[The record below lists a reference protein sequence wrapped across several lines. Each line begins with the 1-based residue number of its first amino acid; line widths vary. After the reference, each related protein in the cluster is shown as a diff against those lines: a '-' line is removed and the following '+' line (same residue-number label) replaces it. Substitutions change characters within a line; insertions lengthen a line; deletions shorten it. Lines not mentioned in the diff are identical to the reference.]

1 MLASIK
7 KMLAARRVRRFEQM
21 LRGRGV
27 ALGENIRWGNLKTIS
42 IDVTRPT
49 LLEIGAGTTINSGT
63 EILTHDFVTNLFLD
77 LHGDFVNSSGK
88 VVIGRNVYFARN
100 CTVLKG
106 VTIGDNCVIGYGA
119 VVTRDVPSGAIVA
132 GNPAR
137 IVGNVEQYYEKRKVK
152 CVAEAFEYA
161 RSIQERLGRR
171 PVVEDFWEEFP
182 LFMDGDQLDDR
193 VPVKRQLDR
202 AYPRYVANHKAQFA
216 SFEAFL
222 HAAGI
227 RD

>member
-119 VVTRDVPSGAIVA
+119 VVTKDGTMAQSHRRWPKHVQFQQLHIRPITTL
-132 GNPAR
+132 P
-137 IVGNVEQYYEKRKVK
+137 
-152 CVAEAFEYA
+152 
-161 RSIQERLGRR
+161 RR
-171 PVVEDFWEEFP
+171 PRIAAESCVRYKMIVVP
-182 LFMDGDQLDDR
+182 A
-193 VPVKRQLDR
+193 PI
-202 AYPRYVANHKAQFA
+202 
-216 SFEAFL
+216 S
-222 HAAGI
+222 
-227 RD
+227 